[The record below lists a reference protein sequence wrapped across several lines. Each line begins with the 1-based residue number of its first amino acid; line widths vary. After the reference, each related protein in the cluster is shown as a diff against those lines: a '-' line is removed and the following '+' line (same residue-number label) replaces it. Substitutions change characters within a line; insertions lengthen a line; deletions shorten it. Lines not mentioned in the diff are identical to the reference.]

1 MIALLLVLF
10 ICCAGC
16 VQEQPMNPSE
26 YGDNSSTES
35 ISRSDA
41 VIIALSHPGVPEA
54 IDNVSFQISVGELS
68 VSTLSIPVPDYPKEF
83 YVVSIE
89 RSNISTDEPLETLL
103 VDVTKDGR
111 IYKVRRMPPNP
122 ENTE

>member
-1 MIALLLVLF
+1 
-10 ICCAGC
+10 
-16 VQEQPMNPSE
+16 MNPSE
-26 YGDNSSTES
+26 YGDNSSTEP

-111 IYKVRRMPPNP
+111 IYKIRRMPPNP
-122 ENTE
+122 ENFE